1 MEELTLITP
10 SVLFSAVSLILLAYT
25 NRFLAY
31 AQLVRTLKDR
41 YDQDHSAVTQAQIE
55 NLRKRL
61 NLSRLMQV
69 FGTVSLFLC
78 VVTMFVIYIGLS
90 LTAILIF
97 GLALLALIVSLGLS
111 IWEIII
117 SSRALELYLG
127 NMKQ

>member
-41 YDQDHSAVTQAQIE
+41 YEQDRSAVTQAQIE

-90 LTAILIF
+90 LTAIWVF

>member
-31 AQLVRTLKDR
+31 AQLVRALKDR
-41 YDQDHSAVTQAQIE
+41 YDEDRSKVTHEQIL
-55 NLRKRL
+55 NLKQRL

-78 VVTMFVIYIGLS
+78 VVTMFAIYVGLQ
-90 LTAILIF
+90 LTAVWIF
-97 GLALLALIVSLGLS
+97 GFGLVALIISLGLS

-127 NMKQ
+127 KMNE

>member
-41 YDQDHSAVTQAQIE
+41 YEQDRSAVTQAQIE

-69 FGTVSLFLC
+69 FGTVSLLLC

-90 LTAILIF
+90 LTAIWIF

>member
-41 YDQDHSAVTQAQIE
+41 YEQDRSAVTQAQIE

-90 LTAILIF
+90 LTAIWIF
-97 GLALLALIVSLGLS
+97 GLALLALIVSLALS

>member
-1 MEELTLITP
+1 MEDLTLITP

-41 YDQDHSAVTQAQIE
+41 YEQDRSAVTQAQIE

-90 LTAILIF
+90 LTAIWIF

>member
-41 YDQDHSAVTQAQIE
+41 YEQDRSAVTQAQIE

>member
-41 YDQDHSAVTQAQIE
+41 YEQDRSAVTQAQIE

-61 NLSRLMQV
+61 NLSRLTQV

-90 LTAILIF
+90 LTAIWIF

>member
-1 MEELTLITP
+1 MEELTLITL

-41 YDQDHSAVTQAQIE
+41 YEQDRSAVTQAQIE

-90 LTAILIF
+90 LTAIWIF

>member
-1 MEELTLITP
+1 M
-10 SVLFSAVSLILLAYT
+10 
-25 NRFLAY
+25 
-31 AQLVRTLKDR
+31 RTLKDR
-41 YDQDHSAVTQAQIE
+41 YEQDRSAVTQAQIE

-90 LTAILIF
+90 LTAVWIF

>member
-41 YDQDHSAVTQAQIE
+41 YEQDRSAVTQAQIE

-90 LTAILIF
+90 LTAIWIF

-127 NMKQ
+127 NIKQ